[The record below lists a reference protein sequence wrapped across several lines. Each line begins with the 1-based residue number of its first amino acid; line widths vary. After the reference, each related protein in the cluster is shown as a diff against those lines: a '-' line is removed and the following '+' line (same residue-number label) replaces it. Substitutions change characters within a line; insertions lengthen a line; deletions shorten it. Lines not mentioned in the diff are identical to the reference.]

1 MHGFSCFVTKRGK
14 GILYLIAM
22 RLVVRNVPSLPPL
35 VSRQCPQLLLN
46 SDHRSGNTDQKIGQG
61 WIEGRQGRQGHL
73 YRKYNALFITLIIT
87 LFTMQED
94 RFYFDR

>member
-1 MHGFSCFVTKRGK
+1 MHGFSCFVAKQGVE

-22 RLVVRNVPSLPPL
+22 RLVVRNVPRLPPL

-61 WIEGRQGRQGHL
+61 WIEGRQGHL
-73 YRKYNALFITLIIT
+73 
-87 LFTMQED
+87 
-94 RFYFDR
+94 

>member
-1 MHGFSCFVTKRGK
+1 MHGFSCFVAKQGVE

-46 SDHRSGNTDQKIGQG
+46 SDH
-61 WIEGRQGRQGHL
+61 
-73 YRKYNALFITLIIT
+73 
-87 LFTMQED
+87 
-94 RFYFDR
+94 

>member
-61 WIEGRQGRQGHL
+61 WIEGRQGQL
-73 YRKYNALFITLIIT
+73 YRKCNALFITLIIT
-87 LFTMQED
+87 LFTMQKD
-94 RFYFDR
+94 IDTFR